1 MTDTFA
7 IQREN
12 RAIAIDL
19 RSSSFAPRQSV
30 QAPSAL
36 GLASVRCHSASAT
49 SECHSIAIYCHLVA
63 LRFDDI

>member
-1 MTDTFA
+1 MTGAFV

-12 RAIAIDL
+12 RAFAIDL

-36 GLASVRCHSASAT
+36 GLASVLCHSAT
-49 SECHSIAIYCHLVA
+49 SGSDCHSMSFLAI
-63 LRFDDI
+63 